1 MPLMTQAQYAR
12 HRGCTPPTVAD
23 AKKVR
28 IKPALVEKNGSFL
41 IDSEIADRLWDA
53 GKVRNSHKSK
63 GPQIPA
69 AAATHSLVG
78 QLPSDSEL
86 KALILGLPEDEIGEL
101 DVSIKRKEHY
111 NAERAKVGAL
121 RDREESLSRVQVE
134 TRAAKMG
141 RQVRDLLLIIPSRN
155 AARLAAMSDTEAVR
169 ALLEEEIEGALKGL
183 KSNA

>member
-28 IKPALVEKNGSFL
+28 IKPALVERNGSFL

-63 GPQIPA
+63 ASQPSASASGGD
-69 AAATHSLVG
+69 TSG
-78 QLPSDSEL
+78 RLPSNSEI
-86 KALILGLPEDEIGEL
+86 KALVLGLPEDEIAEL
-101 DVSIKRKEHY
+101 DVSIKRKQHY
-111 NAERAKVGAL
+111 NAEREKVGAL
-121 RDREESLSRVQVE
+121 RERGEALSRVEVE
-134 TRAAKMG
+134 NRAAKLG

-155 AARLAAMSDTEAVR
+155 AARLAAMSDPEDVR

-183 KSNA
+183 KANA